1 MIDKEQA
8 YAIVDKLLESTTTD
22 SQAQEAPKNEEAK
35 QDNKVIIDLQK
46 SYDKLAGQLDEI
58 NKRLIEKESQPTNDI
73 PKKKLII

>member
-8 YAIVDKLLESTTTD
+8 YAIVDKLLESTTAPT
-22 SQAQEAPKNEEAK
+22 QAQEEVK

-58 NKRLIEKESQPTNDI
+58 NKRLIEKESQPTTDI

>member
-1 MIDKEQA
+1 MINKEQA
-8 YAIVDKLLESTTTD
+8 YAIVDKLLESTPTD

>member
-8 YAIVDKLLESTTTD
+8 YAIVDKLLESTTAPT
-22 SQAQEAPKNEEAK
+22 QAQEAPKQEEVK

-58 NKRLIEKESQPTNDI
+58 NKRLIEKESQPTTDI